1 MNILPAIDIKNGS
14 CVRLRKGN
22 FNEIKIYNS
31 SPLDQAKLFKDHGF
45 DFIHIVDL
53 DGALRGKRENNKII
67 NQIINL
73 NIKVQLGGG
82 IRLLSDVEEL
92 IDNGVERV
100 ILSTAVIENKSFMN
114 DVLSKFDQKNITLAL
129 DFRIYDEIPYIA
141 TKGWINQTK
150 INLYDFIQKN
160 EIKNIL
166 ATDINKDG
174 LLIGPNLK
182 IYKKIKELNPV
193 KNLIGSGGISKIS
206 DVADLAKIDV
216 NECVVGKAI
225 YENKISM
232 KELANVN

>member
-1 MNILPAIDIKNGS
+1 MIILPAIDIKNGS
-14 CVRLRKGN
+14 CVRLKKGN
-22 FNEIKIYNS
+22 FNKIKIYNT

-53 DGALRGKRENNKII
+53 DGALRGKRENNKTI
-67 NQIINL
+67 NKIINL
-73 NIKVQLGGG
+73 DIKVQLGGG

-92 IDNGVERV
+92 IDIGVERV
-100 ILSTAVIENKSFMN
+100 ILSTAAVENESFVN
-114 DVLSKFDQKNITLAL
+114 DVLSKFDQKYITLAL

-141 TKGWINQTK
+141 TKGWMNQTK
-150 INLYDFIQKN
+150 INLYDYIQKN
-160 EIKNIL
+160 EIKNVL

-174 LLIGPNLK
+174 LLTGPNIE
-182 IYKKIKELNPV
+182 IYKKIKELNPD

-206 DVADLAKIDV
+206 DLNDLAEINI
-216 NECVVGKAI
+216 NECIVGKAI

>member
-1 MNILPAIDIKNGS
+1 MNILPAIDIKNGN
-14 CVRLRKGN
+14 CVRLKKGN

-53 DGALRGKRENNKII
+53 DGALRGKRENKKII

-114 DVLSKFDQKNITLAL
+114 DVLSRFDQKNITFAL
-129 DFRIYDEIPYIA
+129 DFRIYDEIPYVA

-160 EIKNIL
+160 EIKNVL

-174 LLIGPNLK
+174 LLVGPNLK
-182 IYKKIKELNPV
+182 IYKKIKELNPDN
-193 KNLIGSGGISKIS
+193 NLIGSGGISKIS
-206 DVADLAKIDV
+206 DVANLAKIDV

>member
-14 CVRLRKGN
+14 CVRLKKGN

-174 LLIGPNLK
+174 LLIGPNLQ
-182 IYKKIKELNPV
+182 IYKKIKELSPN

-206 DVADLAKIDV
+206 DIDDLAKINV

-225 YENKISM
+225 YENKISLT
-232 KELANVN
+232 ELANVN

>member
-14 CVRLRKGN
+14 CVRLKKGN
-22 FNEIKIYNS
+22 FNEIKIYNT

-45 DFIHIVDL
+45 DFVHIVDL
-53 DGALRGKRENNKII
+53 DGALSGKRKNNKTIKK
-67 NQIINL
+67 IINL

-82 IRLLSDVEEL
+82 IRLLSDVKEL
-92 IDNGVERV
+92 IDIGVERV
-100 ILSTAVIENKSFMN
+100 ILSTAAVENESFVS
-114 DVLSKFDQKNITLAL
+114 DVLSTFDQKYITLAL
-129 DFRIYDEIPYIA
+129 DFRIYDEIPYLA
-141 TKGWINQTK
+141 TKGWINQSK
-150 INLYDFIQKN
+150 INLYNFIQKN
-160 EIKNIL
+160 EIKNVL
-166 ATDINKDG
+166 TTDINRDG

-182 IYKKIKELNPV
+182 IYKKIKELYPD

-206 DVADLAKIDV
+206 DFNDLAEINV

>member
-1 MNILPAIDIKNGS
+1 MNVLPAIDIRNGN
-14 CVRLRKGN
+14 CVRLKKGN
-22 FNEIKIYNS
+22 FNDIKIYNI

-53 DGALRGKRENNKII
+53 DGALKGKRENIKTV

-82 IRLLSDVEEL
+82 IRLISEVEEL
-92 IDNGVERV
+92 IDIGVERV
-100 ILSTAVIENKSFMN
+100 ILSTAAVEDESFIN
-114 DVLSKFDQKNITLAL
+114 DVLLRFDQENITLAL
-129 DFRIYDEIPYIA
+129 DFRIYDDTPYIA
-141 TKGWINQTK
+141 TKGWMNQTK
-150 INLYDFIQKN
+150 INLYDFIKKN
-160 EIKNIL
+160 EIKNVL

-174 LLIGPNLK
+174 LLIGPNLQ
-182 IYKKIKELNPV
+182 IYKNIKELSPN

-206 DVADLAKIDV
+206 DIDDLAKISV

-225 YENKISM
+225 YENKISL

>member
-1 MNILPAIDIKNGS
+1 MIILPAIDIKNGS
-14 CVRLRKGN
+14 CVRLKKGN
-22 FNEIKIYNS
+22 FNKIKIYNN

-53 DGALRGKRENNKII
+53 DGALRGKRENNKTI
-67 NQIINL
+67 NKIINL
-73 NIKVQLGGG
+73 DIKVQLGGG

-92 IDNGVERV
+92 IDIGVERV
-100 ILSTAVIENKSFMN
+100 ILSTAAVENESFVN
-114 DVLSKFDQKNITLAL
+114 DVLSKFDQKYITLAL
-129 DFRIYDEIPYIA
+129 DFRIYDEIPYVA
-141 TKGWINQTK
+141 TKGWMNQTK

-160 EIKNIL
+160 EIKNVL

-206 DVADLAKIDV
+206 DVHDLAKIDV

>member
-1 MNILPAIDIKNGS
+1 MNVLPAIDIRNGN
-14 CVRLRKGN
+14 CVRLKKGN
-22 FNEIKIYNS
+22 FNDIKIYNI

-53 DGALRGKRENNKII
+53 DGALKGKRENIKTV

-82 IRLLSDVEEL
+82 IRLISEVEEL
-92 IDNGVERV
+92 IDIGVERV
-100 ILSTAVIENKSFMN
+100 ILSTAAVEDESFIN
-114 DVLSKFDQKNITLAL
+114 DVLLRFDQENITLAL
-129 DFRIYDEIPYIA
+129 DFRIYDDTPYIA
-141 TKGWINQTK
+141 TKGWMNQTK
-150 INLYDFIQKN
+150 INLYDFIKKN
-160 EIKNIL
+160 EIKNVL

-174 LLIGPNLK
+174 LLIGPNLQ
-182 IYKKIKELNPV
+182 IYKNIKELSPN

-206 DVADLAKIDV
+206 DIDDLAKINV

>member
-1 MNILPAIDIKNGS
+1 MIILPAIDIKNGS
-14 CVRLRKGN
+14 CVRLKKGN
-22 FNEIKIYNS
+22 FNEIKIYNT

-53 DGALRGKRENNKII
+53 DGALKGKRENNKTI
-67 NQIINL
+67 NKIINL
-73 NIKVQLGGG
+73 DLKVQLGGG

-92 IDNGVERV
+92 IDIGVERV
-100 ILSTAVIENKSFMN
+100 ILSTAAVENESFVN
-114 DVLSKFDQKNITLAL
+114 DVLSKFDQKYITLAL

-182 IYKKIKELNPV
+182 IYKKIKELNPD

-206 DVADLAKIDV
+206 DLNDLAEINI

>member
-53 DGALRGKRENNKII
+53 DGALKGKRENNKII

-160 EIKNIL
+160 EVKNIL

-206 DVADLAKIDV
+206 DVHDLAKIDV

>member
-1 MNILPAIDIKNGS
+1 MNVLPAIDIRNGN
-14 CVRLRKGN
+14 CVRLKKGN
-22 FNEIKIYNS
+22 FNDIKIYNI

-53 DGALRGKRENNKII
+53 DGALKGKRENIKTV

-82 IRLLSDVEEL
+82 IRLISEVEEL
-92 IDNGVERV
+92 IDIGVERV
-100 ILSTAVIENKSFMN
+100 ILSTAAVEDKSFIN
-114 DVLSKFDQKNITLAL
+114 DVLSRFDQENITLAL
-129 DFRIYDEIPYIA
+129 DFRIYDDTPYIA
-141 TKGWINQTK
+141 TKGWMNQTK
-150 INLYDFIQKN
+150 INLYDFIVKN
-160 EIKNIL
+160 EIKNVL

-174 LLIGPNLK
+174 LLIGPNLQ
-182 IYKKIKELNPV
+182 IYKKIKELSPN

-206 DVADLAKIDV
+206 DIDDLAKINV

-225 YENKISM
+225 YENKISL

>member
-14 CVRLRKGN
+14 CVRLKKGN
-22 FNEIKIYNS
+22 FNKIKIYNS

-53 DGALRGKRENNKII
+53 DGALRGRRENQKII
-67 NQIINL
+67 NQIVNL

-92 IDNGVERV
+92 IDNGVERI

-114 DVLSKFDQKNITLAL
+114 DVLSRFDQKNITLAL
-129 DFRIYDEIPYIA
+129 DFRIYDEIPYVA

-160 EIKNIL
+160 EIKNVL

-174 LLIGPNLK
+174 LLVGPNLK
-182 IYKKIKELNPV
+182 IYKKIKELNPD

-206 DVADLAKIDV
+206 DVANLAKIDV

-225 YENKISM
+225 YENKLSM